1 MEVEEAITFFQ
12 IMSEGAEEFGKPMAV
27 LKYYDTALKALH
39 EQAEREKEPQT
50 NFQRHFGTLE
60 EAAPYLIQYDDYY
73 DCYRTAFDAVGY
85 DTKKEALKASLAWLN
100 APAEDE
106 E

>member
-1 MEVEEAITFFQ
+1 MKCTNKECPYRRG
-12 IMSEGAEEFGKPMAV
+12 SE
-27 LKYYDTALKALH
+27 DCTAQ
-39 EQAEREKEPQT
+39 EGCTGFTPET
-50 NFQRHFGTLE
+50 NFERHFGTAE
-60 EAAPYLIQYDDYY
+60 EAVPYLIQYDDYY